1 MDLHINMEF
10 ELRGNFIPNISNSE
24 RLRIIDISNDSV
36 VIQMN
41 NSKRRGIF
49 PLDSFHYW
57 VKRKSLIFIEQEKK
71 TS

>member
-1 MDLHINMEF
+1 MEF

-57 VKRKSLIFIEQEKK
+57 IKRKSLIFIEQEKK